1 MHTTSRSVV
10 AAARA
15 HPAGVAAPSAV
26 IATAIVLLT
35 FVTTVIVPSLPPGL
49 FGAGSAPAIQPGPS
63 QQRHRVLPQHP
74 VPTGPPILPV
84 LPGALGRGAPGA
96 ASKPRPG
103 SSPMPPSAAGS
114 PPGSGPAPGVNPHPS
129 PGPAGGCP
137 ACTAG
142 QTPAPAVTSVVAGAG
157 KALQSTTQVLVGS
170 VVPAATGVVAAAT
183 VTGAS
188 HAVQDATQTVTSA
201 ASGTVQAASSTLQG
215 ASQAHGNTSQ
225 GGSAVDSVQQALPAA
240 GSLPG
245 VG

>member
-96 ASKPRPG
+96 AS
-103 SSPMPPSAAGS
+103 
-114 PPGSGPAPGVNPHPS
+114 
-129 PGPAGGCP
+129 
-137 ACTAG
+137 
-142 QTPAPAVTSVVAGAG
+142 
-157 KALQSTTQVLVGS
+157 
-170 VVPAATGVVAAAT
+170 
-183 VTGAS
+183 
-188 HAVQDATQTVTSA
+188 
-201 ASGTVQAASSTLQG
+201 GTVQAASSTLQG